1 MTSYEVITNQ
11 IITKMEQGIIPWV
24 KPWKDCRWR
33 LKGEDFHRF
42 NCYSYSN
49 GKLYNFLNHMLLEY
63 EAGEYAT
70 FNEIQKAG
78 GKVKKGE
85 HASII
90 CGWIVE
96 NKAKQDK
103 DGNVILDEDGNP
115 EMEKTFALRYYR
127 VFNILTQ
134 CEGIK
139 PKHEWVKPKTMT
151 KKNQH
156 IAVEKYIEK
165 ADAIVEK
172 YLNSKDHP
180 TLTVKKSNKA
190 YYSPTYDEVVIP
202 EMKQFSTVDEYYG
215 TLFHELTHST
225 MKKSRC
231 NRKEGKNVAFGDEDY
246 SKEELVAE
254 IGSCFLSAQADLNS
268 ESKFRNSVAYL
279 QNWLK
284 ALKNDPKMIVMASAQ
299 AEKST
304 EYILN
309 AE

>member
-11 IITKMEQGIIPWV
+11 IIAKMEQGRIPWV
-24 KPWKDCRWR
+24 KPWNECRWR
-33 LKGEDFHRF
+33 IKGEDFHRF
-42 NCYSYSN
+42 DCYSYSN
-49 GKLYNFLNHMLLEY
+49 GKLYNFINHMLLDY

-70 FNEIQKAG
+70 FNEISKAG

-96 NKAKQDK
+96 NKDK
-103 DGNVILDEDGNP
+103 KDAQGNVILDDDGNP
-115 EMEKTFALRYYR
+115 EQEKTFALRYYR

-139 PKHEWVKPKTMT
+139 PKHEWVKPKTMA
-151 KKNQH
+151 KAKQH
-156 IAVEKYIEK
+156 KVDEAE
-165 ADAIVEK
+165 AIVKK
-172 YLNSKDHP
+172 YLSSKDHP
-180 TLTVKKSNKA
+180 TLEIKQSNKA
-190 YYSPTYDEVVIP
+190 YYSPMHDLVVVP
-202 EMKQFSTVDEYYG
+202 EMKQFKVVDEYYS

-225 MKKSRC
+225 SKKTRC
-231 NRKEGKNVAFGDEDY
+231 NRKEDKKVAFGDENY

-254 IGSCFLSAQADLNS
+254 IGSCFLSAQAGLTA
-268 ESKFRNSVAYL
+268 ESAFRNSVAYL
-279 QNWLK
+279 QSWLK
-284 ALKNDPKMIVMASAQ
+284 ALRNDPKMIIMASAQ

-309 AE
+309 AQ